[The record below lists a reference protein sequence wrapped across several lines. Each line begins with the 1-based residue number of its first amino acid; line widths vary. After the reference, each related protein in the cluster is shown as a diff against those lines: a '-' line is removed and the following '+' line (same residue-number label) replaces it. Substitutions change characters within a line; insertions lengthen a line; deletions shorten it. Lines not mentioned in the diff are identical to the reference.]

1 MRGPIQFRRDFGYI
15 LRRSKS
21 AQKIISYSPRN
32 ANTQRS
38 GAMTGNTSQ
47 NKALDGRDANT
58 GRFITGNNGGGRKLG
73 SRNKLTTE
81 FLDDL
86 YAKWQQHGADVLE
99 RVIRDDP
106 AAFMRTVAQILPKEI
121 DAALNVNAGSD
132 FEDCETVEDILS
144 KVAEEIGGEAALCL
158 AKAFGLEQITNAP
171 ESVSPVVSTAPKL
184 GYRQHAIEERL
195 PANRPK
201 R

>member
-1 MRGPIQFRRDFGYI
+1 
-15 LRRSKS
+15 
-21 AQKIISYSPRN
+21 
-32 ANTQRS
+32 
-38 GAMTGNTSQ
+38 MTGNTSQ
-47 NKALDGRDANT
+47 NKALDGRDAKT

-86 YAKWQQHGADVLE
+86 YAKWQEHGADVLE

-106 AAFMRTVAQILPKEI
+106 AAFLRTVAQIMPKEI
-121 DAALNVNAGSD
+121 DVNAGSD
-132 FEDCETVEDILS
+132 FDGMESVAEILQ
-144 KVAEEIGGEAALCL
+144 KVADEAGPEAALCL
-158 AKAFGLEQITNAP
+158 AKAFGLEEITDAP
-171 ESVSPVVSTAPKL
+171 ERVSVVSTAPQL
-184 GYRQHAIEERL
+184 GYSQHAIEERQ

>member
-1 MRGPIQFRRDFGYI
+1 
-15 LRRSKS
+15 
-21 AQKIISYSPRN
+21 
-32 ANTQRS
+32 
-38 GAMTGNTSQ
+38 MTGNTSQ
-47 NKALDGRDANT
+47 NKALDSRDAKT

-106 AAFMRTVAQILPKEI
+106 AAFLRTVAQIMPKEI
-121 DAALNVNAGSD
+121 DVNAGSD
-132 FEDCETVEDILS
+132 FDGMESVAEILQ
-144 KVAEEIGGEAALCL
+144 KVADEAGPEAALCL
-158 AKAFGLEQITNAP
+158 AKVFGLEEITDASEP
-171 ESVSPVVSTAPKL
+171 LSVVSTAPQL
-184 GYRQHAIEERL
+184 GYSQHAIEERQ

-201 R
+201 RKI